1 MSYFNAKLGAKIR
14 QIRQEKKLSQT
25 AFATE
30 LGQCS
35 VRAQRISK
43 TTVCRWE
50 KGELLPNICTFFKL
64 CHIYQIDAN
73 WLLDIDL
80 NFQTA
85 YPLPEEDL
93 PDDDEILKRIG
104 QKIRTARTSQGI
116 ALKDISSHLEFRSL
130 YSEKKPVASTVSN
143 WESGLCK
150 MQLSDLRKIC
160 KRLELDVNHLLELE
174 PR

>member
-1 MSYFNAKLGAKIR
+1 MENFSEKLGAKIR

-30 LGQCS
+30 LGRCS
-35 VRAQRISK
+35 VRAAHINKSTIS
-43 TTVCRWE
+43 RWE

-85 YPLPEEDL
+85 YPLPNEDF
-93 PDDDEILKRIG
+93 PDNDEILRRIG
-104 QKIRTARTSQGI
+104 EKIRTARTSQGI

-150 MQLSDLRKIC
+150 MQLSDLREIC
-160 KRLELDVNHLLELE
+160 KRLELDANRLANA
-174 PR
+174 

>member
-1 MSYFNAKLGAKIR
+1 MIYFNEKLGAKIR

-30 LGQCS
+30 LGRCS
-35 VRAQRISK
+35 VRAEYISK

-50 KGELLPNICTFFKL
+50 KGELLPNICTFFKF

-85 YPLPEEDL
+85 YPLPNGDL
-93 PDDDEILKRIG
+93 PDNNEILRRIG
-104 QKIRTARTSQGI
+104 EKIRTARTSQKI
-116 ALKDISSHLEFRSL
+116 TLKELASHLDFRSL
-130 YSEKKPVASTVSN
+130 YSEKKTVASTVSN

-150 MQLSDLRKIC
+150 MQLSDLREIC
-160 KRLELDVNHLLELE
+160 KRLELDVNHLLDA
-174 PR
+174 

>member
-1 MSYFNAKLGAKIR
+1 MENFSEKLGARIR

-30 LGQCS
+30 LGRCS
-35 VRAQRISK
+35 VRAAHINKSTIS
-43 TTVCRWE
+43 RWE

-85 YPLPEEDL
+85 YPLPNEDF
-93 PDDDEILKRIG
+93 PDNDEILRRIG
-104 QKIRTARTSQGI
+104 EKIRTARTSQGI

-150 MQLSDLRKIC
+150 MQLSDLREIC
-160 KRLELDVNHLLELE
+160 KRLELDANRLANA
-174 PR
+174 

>member
-1 MSYFNAKLGAKIR
+1 MIYFNKKLGSKIR

-30 LGQCS
+30 LGRCS
-35 VRAQRISK
+35 VRAEHLNKSTIS
-43 TTVCRWE
+43 RWE
-50 KGELLPNICTFFKL
+50 KGELLPNICTFFKF

-85 YPLPEEDL
+85 YPLPDEYL
-93 PDDDEILKRIG
+93 PDDDELLKRIG
-104 QKIRTARTSQGI
+104 KKIRTARTSQKI
-116 ALKDISSHLEFRSL
+116 TLKELASHLDFRSL
-130 YSEKKPVASTVSN
+130 YSEKKTVASTVSN

-150 MQLSDLRKIC
+150 MQLSDLREIC
-160 KRLELDVNHLLELE
+160 KRLELDVNHLLDA
-174 PR
+174 

>member
-1 MSYFNAKLGAKIR
+1 MNYFYEKLGAKIR

-30 LGQCS
+30 LGRCS
-35 VRAQRISK
+35 VRAEYISK

-50 KGELLPNICTFFKL
+50 KGELLPNICTFFKF

-85 YPLPEEDL
+85 YPLPDADL
-93 PDDDEILKRIG
+93 PDNNEILRRIG
-104 QKIRTARTSQGI
+104 EKIRTARTSQKI
-116 ALKDISSHLEFRSL
+116 TLKELASHLDFRSL
-130 YSEKKPVASTVSN
+130 YSEKKTVASTVSN

-150 MQLSDLRKIC
+150 MQLSDLREIC
-160 KRLELDVNHLLELE
+160 KRLELDVNHLLDA
-174 PR
+174 

>member
-1 MSYFNAKLGAKIR
+1 MIYFNEKLGAKIR

-30 LGQCS
+30 LGRCS
-35 VRAQRISK
+35 VRAEYISK

-50 KGELLPNICTFFKL
+50 KGELLPNICIFFRL
-64 CHIYQIDAN
+64 CHCFRINAN

-85 YPLPEEDL
+85 YPLPNEDL
-93 PDDDEILKRIG
+93 PNNDEILRRIG
-104 QKIRTARTSQGI
+104 EKIRTARTSQKI
-116 ALKDISSHLEFRSL
+116 TLKELASHLDFRSL
-130 YSEKKPVASTVSN
+130 YSEKKTVASTVSN

-150 MQLSDLRKIC
+150 MQLSDLREIC
-160 KRLELDVNHLLELE
+160 KRLKLDTNHLLDA
-174 PR
+174 

>member
-1 MSYFNAKLGAKIR
+1 MENFSEKLGAKIR

-30 LGQCS
+30 LGRCS
-35 VRAQRISK
+35 VRAAHINKSTIS
-43 TTVCRWE
+43 RWE

-85 YPLPEEDL
+85 YPLPNEDF
-93 PDDDEILKRIG
+93 PDNYEILRRIG
-104 QKIRTARTSQGI
+104 EKIRTARTSQGI

-150 MQLSDLRKIC
+150 MQLSDLREIC
-160 KRLELDVNHLLELE
+160 KRLELDANRLANA
-174 PR
+174 

>member
-1 MSYFNAKLGAKIR
+1 MENFSEKLGAKIR

-30 LGQCS
+30 LGRCS
-35 VRAQRISK
+35 VRARHINK

-85 YPLPEEDL
+85 YPLPNEDF
-93 PDDDEILKRIG
+93 PDNEEILRRIG
-104 QKIRTARTSQGI
+104 EKIRTARTSQGI

-150 MQLSDLRKIC
+150 MQLSDLREIC
-160 KRLELDVNHLLELE
+160 KRLELDANRLANA
-174 PR
+174 

>member
-1 MSYFNAKLGAKIR
+1 MIYFNEKLGAKIR

-30 LGQCS
+30 LGRCS
-35 VRAQRISK
+35 VRAKHINK

-85 YPLPEEDL
+85 YPLPNEDF
-93 PDDDEILKRIG
+93 PDNYEILRRIG
-104 QKIRTARTSQGI
+104 EKIRTARTSQGI
-116 ALKDISSHLEFRSL
+116 ELRELASHLDFRSL
-130 YSEKKPVASTVSN
+130 YSEKKPVPSTVSN

-150 MQLSDLRKIC
+150 MQLSDLREIC
-160 KRLELDVNHLLELE
+160 KRLKLDINHLLDA
-174 PR
+174 